1 MMDGTMTSKVERVKS
16 LFDVTDKYLCPRQ
29 FDIQI
34 RVETVKQFTQGMMVD
49 RVLDIGCGDGS
60 ISLPMLPRCNKL
72 TMLDLSSK
80 MLDLVRKKIPF
91 ERSNDVELINKGFVE
106 SSLSPHSFDLIICLG
121 VLAHV
126 DSPAQ
131 VINEIARLAKP
142 GASIILEFTDSFH
155 FWGVPVVVYQKL
167 LKLVRPEPYAL
178 NRLRHRQ
185 IVRLCEGN
193 GLRASAL
200 YRYGLPPLGT
210 SKVADQEDMYRI
222 TRCLFGTAD
231 RNRNSWMGN
240 QFIYHLQKT

>member
-106 SSLSPHSFDLIICLG
+106 SSL
-121 VLAHV
+121 
-126 DSPAQ
+126 
-131 VINEIARLAKP
+131 
-142 GASIILEFTDSFH
+142 
-155 FWGVPVVVYQKL
+155 
-167 LKLVRPEPYAL
+167 
-178 NRLRHRQ
+178 
-185 IVRLCEGN
+185 
-193 GLRASAL
+193 
-200 YRYGLPPLGT
+200 
-210 SKVADQEDMYRI
+210 
-222 TRCLFGTAD
+222 
-231 RNRNSWMGN
+231 
-240 QFIYHLQKT
+240 